1 MAPDR
6 SHRLLCLLASAQL
19 SPLTTF
25 GTKLFEV
32 TDLRVVA
39 TNCKLTVKDTGDLLL
54 LRDWIFEELGPP
66 YMWIIMLSVVEWD
79 TFTTEQKE
87 LHSMIH
93 ASWFSSYRRASHTV
107 LQLALAVPQE
117 KDPGFRTSPQS
128 VCKNQ

>member
-66 YMWIIMLSVVEWD
+66 YVWIIMLSVVEWD
-79 TFTTEQKE
+79 TLTDARKE
-87 LHSMIH
+87 LHSTMR
-93 ASWFSSYRRASHTV
+93 ASWLSTMMMSFICSCRNKIT
-107 LQLALAVPQE
+107 LQQSLALRAPALGLE
-117 KDPGFRTSPQS
+117 AP
-128 VCKNQ
+128 